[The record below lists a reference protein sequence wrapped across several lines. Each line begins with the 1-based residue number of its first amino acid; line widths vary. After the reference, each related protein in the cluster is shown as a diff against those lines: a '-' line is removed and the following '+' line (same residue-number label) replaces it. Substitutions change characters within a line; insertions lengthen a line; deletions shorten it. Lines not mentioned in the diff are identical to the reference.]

1 MNGKVLILGT
11 GALGT
16 LFAARLAAA
25 GAQVT
30 VLGTWAEA
38 LEALDRRGAQV
49 EGEPSQPVFATDDP
63 SACTPA
69 DLALVLVK
77 SWQTERAARQLAECL
92 NPDGLAVSLQNGL
105 GNDALLA
112 GILRQAQDDSLG
124 LRRVSAGITILGAA
138 LSAPGVVRL
147 AGPGPVWL
155 EARPSL
161 DHLAALLAEAGF
173 PVERAAD
180 IRPRQWGKLVVNAAI
195 NPLTAILRVPN
206 GGLLADPLARGLLGG
221 LARET
226 ASVAE
231 ALGVALPFAGPERAA
246 EEVAERTAAN
256 HSSMLQDVLR
266 GAPTEVEAING
277 AVVRE
282 GQALGMP
289 APLNWLVR
297 GLVLSRC
304 HLSSDELADM
314 VRLEQLVPGGIGCEE
329 V

>member
-1 MNGKVLILGT
+1 MNEKVLILGT

-25 GAQVT
+25 GVQVA
-30 VLGTWAEA
+30 VLGTWTEA
-38 LEALDRRGAQV
+38 IAALNKDGARV
-49 EGEPSQPVFATDDP
+49 EGEKSQPVFAAADP
-63 SACTPA
+63 SVCAPA

-92 NPDGLAVSLQNGL
+92 APGGLAVSLQNGL

-112 GILRQAQDDSLG
+112 GILRQAQGGASG
-124 LRRVSAGITILGAA
+124 LRRVSAGVTTLGAF
-138 LSAPGVVRL
+138 LTAPGVARL
-147 AGPGPVWL
+147 AGAGPVWL
-155 EARPSL
+155 EAHPRL
-161 DHLAALLAEAGF
+161 DGLAALLAEAGF
-173 PVERAAD
+173 RVERAAD
-180 IRPRQWGKLVVNAAI
+180 IRPRQWGKLVINAAI

-206 GGLLADPLARGLLGG
+206 GSLLADPLARGLLGG
-221 LARET
+221 LAREA

-231 ALGVALPFAGPERAA
+231 ALGVALPFPGPERAA
-246 EEVAERTAAN
+246 EEVAKRTAAN
-256 HSSMLQDVLR
+256 HSSMLRDVLR
-266 GAPTEVEAING
+266 GAPTEIEAING

-304 HLSSDELADM
+304 HLSSGELADM

>member
-1 MNGKVLILGT
+1 VVKKILVLGT

-25 GAQVT
+25 GAQVA
-30 VLGTWAEA
+30 VLGTWPEA
-38 LEALDRRGAQV
+38 LEALRRRGAQV
-49 EGEPSQPVFATDDP
+49 EGETPRPVLASADP
-63 SACTPA
+63 AACAPA

-92 NPDGLAVSLQNGL
+92 SPDGLAVSLQNGL
-105 GNDALLA
+105 GNDTLLA
-112 GILRQAQDDSLG
+112 RTLG
-124 LRRVSAGITILGAA
+124 PRRVSAGVTTLGAA
-138 LSAPGVVRL
+138 LSAPGLARFAG
-147 AGPGPVWL
+147 AGPTWL

-161 DHLAALLAEAGF
+161 DGLAVLLAEAGF

-180 IRPRQWGKLVVNAAI
+180 IRPRQWGKLVINAAI

-206 GGLLADPLARGLLGG
+206 GGLLTDPLARSLLGQ

-226 ASVAE
+226 ASGAE
-231 ALGVALPFAGPERAA
+231 AAGVALPFSAPERAA

-256 HSSMLQDVLR
+256 HSSMLRDVLR

-277 AVVRE
+277 AVLRE
-282 GQALGMP
+282 ARARGLA
-289 APLNWLVR
+289 APLNRLAR
-297 GLVLSRC
+297 QLVLSRIR
-304 HLSSDELADM
+304 LSSGELADM
-314 VRLEQLVPGGIGCEE
+314 VRLEQMPPGGFECEE